1 MSNDR
6 RNDDGTMAVVTD
18 LARRAIRFWPV
29 GLAVAVVTAVIG
41 LALTWETPRLY
52 VSRATVYPPAGVTN
66 ASAGQRYAADL
77 NAAVQSSTVRSDAAE
92 SSDVPVSALG
102 ETVVRR
108 LRQSSVMQ
116 AEMTTSERL
125 ADAGRVLDELV
136 TRAGQSLA
144 APDVA
149 AADAQ
154 RARAEEALA
163 QAEDAAVDAQ
173 GVRDSFVRD
182 RDGVRPADELAILG
196 PQLAQLRLCATG
208 AIVPP
213 GSEQATCE
221 SQLADLEAQAEELA
235 QAADVLA
242 AFDRDVERAEAGVA
256 VAQEQLDDIEAA
268 VVRAGAGPVIEVTH
282 DGEEVSQVG
291 DVARRW
297 LAVVL
302 GAMLLGAMLIVA
314 LALLSDPA
322 RQQRRDDHTAD
333 GDRSER
339 IRS

>member
-1 MSNDR
+1 MNEG
-6 RNDDGTMAVVTD
+6 GTTAAVTD
-18 LARRAIRFWPV
+18 LLRRAIRFWPI

-41 LALTWETPRLY
+41 LALTWEPPRLY
-52 VSRATVYPPAGVTN
+52 VSRATVYPPAGVTS
-66 ASAGQRYAADL
+66 ATAGQRYAADL
-77 NAAVQSSTVRSDAAE
+77 DAAVHSPTVRADAAE
-92 SSDVPVSALG
+92 SADVPVSALG
-102 ETVVRR
+102 DTVVRG

-116 AEMTTSERL
+116 AELTTSERL
-125 ADAGRVLDELV
+125 VDAGHVLEELI

-154 RARAEEALA
+154 RARAEEELA
-163 QAEDAAVDAQ
+163 TAEDAAVDAQ
-173 GVRDSFVRD
+173 GMRDSFMDD
-182 RDGVRPADELAILG
+182 RNGVTPADELAILG
-196 PQLAQLRLCATG
+196 PQLAQLRLCASG
-208 AIVPP
+208 AVVPP

-221 SQLADLEAQAEELA
+221 AQLADLEQEAEDLA
-235 QAADVLA
+235 QASDALA
-242 AFDRDVERAEAGVA
+242 AFDRGVERAEAAVA
-256 VAQEQLDDIEAA
+256 AAQEQLDEIEAD

-282 DGEEVSQVG
+282 DGAEVSQVG

-297 LAVVL
+297 LAVAL
-302 GAMLLGAMLIVA
+302 GSMLLGAMVMIG

-322 RQQRRDDHTAD
+322 RQQRQDDHTAD

>member
-1 MSNDR
+1 
-6 RNDDGTMAVVTD
+6 VTS
-18 LARRAIRFWPV
+18 
-29 GLAVAVVTAVIG
+29 VA
-41 LALTWETPRLY
+41 
-52 VSRATVYPPAGVTN
+52 
-66 ASAGQRYAADL
+66 AGQRYAADL
-77 NAAVQSSTVRSDAAE
+77 NAAMHSPTVRSDAAE
-92 SSDVPVSALG
+92 GSDVAVTDLG

-125 ADAGRVLDELV
+125 ADAGRVLDELI

-154 RARAEEALA
+154 RARAEEELA

-173 GVRDSFVRD
+173 GMRDSFVRD
-182 RDGVRPADELAILG
+182 RNGVTPTDELAILG

-208 AIVPP
+208 AIVPT

-221 SQLADLEAQAEELA
+221 AQLADLEAQAEELA
-235 QAADVLA
+235 QASDVLA
-242 AFDRDVERAEAGVA
+242 AFDRGVERAEASVA
-256 VAQEQLDDIEAA
+256 AAQDRLDEIEAD

-282 DGEEVSQVG
+282 DGEEVSRVG

-302 GAMLLGAMLIVA
+302 GSMLLGAMVMVA

-322 RQQRRDDHTAD
+322 RTQRRDGHTVD

>member
-1 MSNDR
+1 MNDR
-6 RNDDGTMAVVTD
+6 ATMAAATD
-18 LARRAIRFWPV
+18 VLRRAAGFWPV
-29 GLAVAVVTAVIG
+29 GLAVAIVTAVIG
-41 LALTWETPRLY
+41 LALTWEAPRLY
-52 VSRATVYPPAGVTN
+52 VSRATVYPPALVTSV
-66 ASAGQRYAADL
+66 AAGQRYAADL
-77 NAAVQSSTVRSDAAE
+77 NAAMHSPTVRSDAAE
-92 SSDVPVSALG
+92 GSDVAVTDLG

-125 ADAGRVLDELV
+125 ADAGRVLDELI

-154 RARAEEALA
+154 RARAEEELA

-173 GVRDSFVRD
+173 GMRDSFVRD
-182 RDGVRPADELAILG
+182 RNGVTPTDELAILG

-208 AIVPP
+208 AIVPT

-221 SQLADLEAQAEELA
+221 AQLADLEAQAEELA
-235 QAADVLA
+235 QASDVLA
-242 AFDRDVERAEAGVA
+242 AFDRGVERAEASVA
-256 VAQEQLDDIEAA
+256 AAQDRLDEIEAD

-282 DGEEVSQVG
+282 DGEEVSRVG

-302 GAMLLGAMLIVA
+302 GSMLLGAMVMVA

-322 RQQRRDDHTAD
+322 RTQRRDGHTVD

>member
-1 MSNDR
+1 MNES
-6 RNDDGTMAVVTD
+6 GYTAAATD
-18 LARRAIRFWPV
+18 VARRAIRFWPV

-52 VSRATVYPPAGVTN
+52 VSRATLYPPASVTN
-66 ASAGQRYAADL
+66 AAAGQRYAADL
-77 NAAVQSSTVRSDAAE
+77 NAAVHSPTVRSDAAE
-92 SSDVPVSALG
+92 SADVPVTALG
-102 ETVVRR
+102 DAVVRR

-125 ADAGRVLDELV
+125 ADAGHVLNELV
-136 TRAGQSLA
+136 IRAGQSLA
-144 APDVA
+144 APEVA

-154 RARAEEALA
+154 RTWAEEELA

-173 GVRDSFVRD
+173 GMRDSFMRD
-182 RDGVRPADELAILG
+182 RNGVTPTDELAILG
-196 PQLAQLRLCATG
+196 PQLAQLRLCASG
-208 AIVPP
+208 AIVPS

-221 SQLADLEAQAEELA
+221 AQLADLEQQAEELA
-235 QAADVLA
+235 QSADVLA
-242 AFDRDVERAEAGVA
+242 AFDRGVERAEAVVA
-256 VAQEQLDDIEAA
+256 AAQAQLDQIEAD

-282 DGEEVSQVG
+282 NGEEVSQVG

-302 GAMLLGAMLIVA
+302 GSVLLGTMVMVA

-322 RQQRRDDHTAD
+322 RQQRQNDHTAD

>member
-1 MSNDR
+1 
-6 RNDDGTMAVVTD
+6 MAAATD
-18 LARRAIRFWPV
+18 VARRAVRFWPV

-41 LALTWETPRLY
+41 LALTWEAPRLY
-52 VSRATVYPPAGVTN
+52 VSRATVYPPASVTS
-66 ASAGQRYAADL
+66 AAAGQRYAADL
-77 NAAVQSSTVRSDAAE
+77 NAAMHSPTVRSDAAE
-92 SSDVPVSALG
+92 SSDVPVTALG

-116 AEMTTSERL
+116 AELTTSERL
-125 ADAGRVLDELV
+125 ADAGHVLDELV

-154 RARAEEALA
+154 RTRAEDELA

-173 GVRDSFVRD
+173 GMRDSFVRD
-182 RDGVRPADELAILG
+182 RNGVTPGDELAILG

-213 GSEQATCE
+213 GADQATCE
-221 SQLADLEAQAEELA
+221 AQLPDVEARAEELA
-235 QAADVLA
+235 QASDVLA
-242 AFDRDVERAEAGVA
+242 AFDRGVERAEAAVA
-256 VAQEQLDDIEAA
+256 AAQEQLDEIEAG
-268 VVRAGAGPVIEVTH
+268 VVRAGAGPVIEVTN
-282 DGEEVSQVG
+282 DGEEVSRVG

-302 GAMLLGAMLIVA
+302 GSLLLGAMVMVA
-314 LALLSDPA
+314 LALLGDAA
-322 RQQRRDDHTAD
+322 REQRRDDLTVD

>member
-1 MSNDR
+1 MND
-6 RNDDGTMAVVTD
+6 GGYAVAAADV
-18 LARRAIRFWPV
+18 ARRAIRFWPIGV
-29 GLAVAVVTAVIG
+29 AVAVVTAVIG
-41 LALTWETPRLY
+41 LALTWEPPRLY
-52 VSRATVYPPAGVTN
+52 VSRATVYPPASVTS
-66 ASAGQRYAADL
+66 ATAGQRYAADL
-77 NAAVQSSTVRSDAAE
+77 DAAVHSPTVRSDAAE
-92 SSDVPVSALG
+92 SADVPVTALG
-102 ETVVRR
+102 DAVVRR
-108 LRQSSVMQ
+108 VRQSSVMQ
-116 AEMTTSERL
+116 VEMTTSERL
-125 ADAGRVLDELV
+125 ADAGHVLDELV

-154 RARAEEALA
+154 RAQAEEELA

-173 GVRDSFVRD
+173 GMRDSFMRD
-182 RDGVRPADELAILG
+182 RNGVTPADELAILG
-196 PQLAQLRLCATG
+196 PQLAQLRLCTSG

-213 GSEQATCE
+213 GSDQATCE
-221 SQLADLEAQAEELA
+221 AQLADLEQQAAELA
-235 QAADVLA
+235 QSSDVLA
-242 AFDRDVERAEAGVA
+242 AFDRGVERAEAVVA
-256 VAQEQLDDIEAA
+256 AAQEQLDEIEAG

-302 GAMLLGAMLIVA
+302 GSMLLGAMVMVA

-322 RQQRRDDHTAD
+322 RQQRQADHAAD

>member
-1 MSNDR
+1 MND
-6 RNDDGTMAVVTD
+6 GGYTAAATD
-18 LARRAIRFWPV
+18 VLRRAIRFWPIGV
-29 GLAVAVVTAVIG
+29 AVAVVTAVIG
-41 LALTWETPRLY
+41 LALTWEPPRLY
-52 VSRATVYPPAGVTN
+52 VSRATVYPPASVTS
-66 ASAGQRYAADL
+66 AAAGQRYAADL
-77 NAAVQSSTVRSDAAE
+77 NAAVHSPTVRSDAAA
-92 SSDVPVSALG
+92 SADVPVTALG
-102 ETVVRR
+102 DAVVRR

-125 ADAGRVLDELV
+125 SDAGHVLDELV
-136 TRAGQSLA
+136 IRAGQSLA

-154 RARAEEALA
+154 RARAEEELA

-173 GVRDSFVRD
+173 GMRDSFMRD
-182 RDGVRPADELAILG
+182 RNGVTPADELSILG
-196 PQLAQLRLCATG
+196 PQLAQLRLCASG
-208 AIVPP
+208 AIVPA

-221 SQLADLEAQAEELA
+221 AQLADLEQRAEELA
-235 QAADVLA
+235 QSSDVLA
-242 AFDRDVERAEAGVA
+242 AFDRGVERAEAAVA
-256 VAQEQLDDIEAA
+256 AAQEQLDEIETG
-268 VVRAGAGPVIEVTH
+268 VVRAGAGPVVEVTH

-302 GAMLLGAMLIVA
+302 GSMLLGAMVMVA
-314 LALLSDPA
+314 LAMLSDPA
-322 RQQRRDDHTAD
+322 RQQRQDDHTAD